1 MVDSAPS
8 SSAVDDGVQPLIV
21 SVAALL
27 LGVALINT
35 GNGMFSTFLSLRMSI
50 AGFPAEITGLV
61 MSAYYVGMAVGT
73 RTCDGLINRVGHI
86 RAFATFAALVSAT
99 VLISA
104 FFVSPYVWGAM
115 RVILGFCFAGLF
127 MVVESWLNARAT
139 VGTRGRLLSLYMMVS
154 YLALTVGQLLLVL
167 RDPRTRDFFLLTA
180 FFYTLSLVP
189 LMLTS
194 AKTPGPVRTSHF
206 GLRAL
211 YTISPLGV
219 LACLSSGIV
228 TASLY
233 GMGAIFARK
242 TGFDLTDVSYFMGAA
257 VFGGLLLQWPIG
269 RLSDRYDRRYV
280 ILGASIATAVTSL
293 ALVALAGDAKAA
305 VIVLVCLYG
314 GFSFSLYPLGVAH
327 ANDFVAAEDAV
338 KASGGLVLSWGL
350 GASVGPIAASALMVA
365 LGPRGLFVFL
375 AAVMAGLTLFT
386 LWRMRQRPTVPPTQ
400 KEPFVPPAG
409 VTPVGEAAARAE
421 AVELRGDAGPA
432 GESDEVH
439 DQAP

>member
-1 MVDSAPS
+1 MAASASSPS
-8 SSAVDDGVQPLIV
+8 SETGAVQPLIA

-27 LGVALINT
+27 LGVAIINT

-50 AGFPAEITGLV
+50 VGFPAEVIGLV

-104 FFVSPYVWGAM
+104 FFISPYVWGAM
-115 RVILGFCFAGLF
+115 RATLGFCFAGLF

-139 VGTRGRLLSLYMMVS
+139 AGTRGRLLSLYMMVS
-154 YLALTVGQLLLVL
+154 YLALTVGQLLLDL
-167 RDPRTRDFFLLTA
+167 RDPRTRDFFLLAA
-180 FFYTLSLVP
+180 FFYSLSLVP

-194 AKTPGPVRTSHF
+194 ATTPGLVRASRL

-211 YTISPLGV
+211 YAISPLGV

-242 TGFDLTDVSYFMGAA
+242 TGFDLTGVSYFMGAA

-280 ILGASIATAVTSL
+280 ILAVASATAAASL
-293 ALVALAGDAKAA
+293 ALVLLAGEAQWA
-305 VIVLVCLYG
+305 VIALVCLYG

-350 GASVGPIAASALMVA
+350 GASLGPIAASVLMGV

-375 AAVMAGLTLFT
+375 AAVMTGLALFT
-386 LWRMRQRPTVPPTQ
+386 LWRMRQRPTVPPAQ
-400 KEPFVPPAG
+400 KEPFAPPAG

-421 AVELRGDAGPA
+421 AVQLRGEAGDEPPPGAPPA
-432 GESDEVH
+432 
-439 DQAP
+439 